1 MGKKIKEG
9 EQKER
14 KNKGETILSFFFIE
28 KTWDGQLV
36 TTKEKWWT
44 NYCDEGEMKMTYTY
58 ACTHTYTHA
67 HAHTQAYMHTHT
79 HTNPTYT

>member
-1 MGKKIKEG
+1 MGKKIKDG

-36 TTKEKWWT
+36 TTKEKW
-44 NYCDEGEMKMTYTY
+44 
-58 ACTHTYTHA
+58 
-67 HAHTQAYMHTHT
+67 
-79 HTNPTYT
+79 